1 MAAEGCPPFVESN
14 GLRCDR
20 NSHEIESNFAG
31 LYKTEICVY
40 QCEDRK
46 TFVLR
51 WQHRFL
57 WFRSEIQ
64 QRHLR
69 HLQ

>member
-1 MAAEGCPPFVESN
+1 MSDVCPLFVLTS
-14 GLRCDR
+14 GVRCEP
-20 NSHEIESNFAG
+20 NLNVIESNFAG
-31 LYKTEICVY
+31 LFKTDICVL
-40 QCEDRK
+40 QCDDRK

-69 HLQ
+69 HLE

>member
-1 MAAEGCPPFVESN
+1 MAQLCPPFVVSN
-14 GLRCDR
+14 GVTCNR
-20 NSHEIESNFAG
+20 NSHVIESNFAG
-31 LYKTEICVY
+31 LFKTEICVY

-57 WFRSEIQ
+57 WFRSETQ

-69 HLQ
+69 HLE